1 MCQNHSHILAQAKQ
15 HVLKALATASALD
28 IQKALEEYTETVEAL
43 LDERLC
49 DLDDERIHARNHDQA
64 YPYRFSSYHHDGSN
78 TDYLFVDVK
87 EPWYHDYLDAR
98 QDMEGL
104 SSDEE
109 KSERAVGLCEE
120 LQAQWATPP
129 EHRSD

>member
-1 MCQNHSHILAQAKQ
+1 MCQRSSHILAQAKQ

-43 LDERLC
+43 IGERLC
-49 DLDDERIHARNHDQA
+49 DLDDERISALNNDSA
-64 YPYRFSSYHHDGSN
+64 YPYRFSSYHQDGSN

-87 EPWYHDYLDAR
+87 EPWYHDYLDAM

-109 KSERAVGLCEE
+109 KAKRAVRLCEE

-129 EHRSD
+129 ENRSD